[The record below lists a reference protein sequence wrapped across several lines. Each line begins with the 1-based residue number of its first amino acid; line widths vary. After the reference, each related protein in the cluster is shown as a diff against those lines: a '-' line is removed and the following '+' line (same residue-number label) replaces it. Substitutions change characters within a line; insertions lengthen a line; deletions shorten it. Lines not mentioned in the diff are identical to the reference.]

1 MEGAHRSKHTP
12 TATRLAVV
20 ATFSAVARQHILE
33 AIAEYDDR
41 GRDAFLGV
49 YGLQPSP
56 RDSLIHDGKTY
67 DSTAVLGV
75 AHRYATGQLA
85 TSEEL
90 RDGKYAPAE
99 ILRKHGFD
107 VTEPAGA
114 SAPRKG
120 TASARS
126 TASRPAATRPA
137 RRPAPEDRP
146 VVICPTCFTQLPSTG
161 QCDACA

>member
-1 MEGAHRSKHTP
+1 M
-12 TATRLAVV
+12 
-20 ATFSAVARQHILE
+20 ATFSAVNRQHILE

-56 RDSLIHDGKTY
+56 RDSLVHDGKTY

-75 AHRYATGQLA
+75 AHRYATGRLA
-85 TSEEL
+85 TSEEISG
-90 RDGKYAPAE
+90 GKYAPAE

-114 SAPRKG
+114 SASR
-120 TASARS
+120 TRTTSARS
-126 TASRPAATRPA
+126 TASRPAATRTT
-137 RRPAPEDRP
+137 RRPAAEERP
-146 VVICPTCFTQLPSTG
+146 PVICPTCFTQLPGTG
-161 QCDACA
+161 QCDNCA